1 MTPEDTI
8 VCLCT
13 SQNFEIRHQQNL
25 IDLCRSQP
33 IQWDLVFATADQH
46 QVAPLVYANLS
57 SLANGDVN
65 IPSDVLSRFKKAQ
78 IRNIFV
84 KKRTRVML
92 EKVLALFAQK
102 GIEVM
107 LVKGG
112 ALSHLVYEQPWYT
125 VSYDVDLVI
134 RAREEE
140 LTKSDHREIWG
151 LLEGFN
157 REGNEFKEH
166 IEYDFYEH
174 HDITMNNVLTVDWER
189 IWAEAQKVQIA
200 GYDVFVMTP
209 EDMLLATAINSCRKR
224 FFRLKSLC
232 DLASIIEKYPNLDW
246 HTVVSRAHAYKC
258 NTILYTALVVT
269 QNTLGCHLPDGMVT
283 DLKVNPLRVSLV
295 RYLVNN
301 LSQRLSLSNLFV
313 HSENATFKRTLSWSL
328 FLTYATYRVD
338 LFWPK
343 LGELYAAWRN
353 SPSPVPG
360 RQLKT
365 KDCQNE
371 RPVYPGD
378 RRLDADPRSR

>member
-8 VCLCT
+8 ICLCT
-13 SQNFEIRHQQNL
+13 NQNFETRHQQNL
-25 IDLCRSQP
+25 IDLCQRQP

-46 QVAPLVYANLS
+46 QVSPLVYANLS
-57 SLANGDVN
+57 SIANGELT

-78 IRNIFV
+78 IHNIFV

-92 EKVLALFAQK
+92 EKILALFAQK

-107 LVKGG
+107 LIKGE
-112 ALSHLVYEQPWYT
+112 ALNHLVYEQPWYT
-125 VSYDVDLVI
+125 FSYDVDLVI

-140 LTKSDHREIWG
+140 LTESDYWEILD
-151 LLEGFN
+151 LLESFN
-157 REGNEFKEH
+157 HECSEFKEH

-174 HDITMNNVLTVDWER
+174 HDITMSKVLPVDWER
-189 IWAEAQKVQIA
+189 IWAEAQKVRIE

-232 DLASIIEKYPNLDW
+232 DLASIIEKYPDLDW
-246 HTVVSRAHAYKC
+246 HTVIRRARAYKC

-269 QNTLGCHLPDGMVT
+269 QNTLGCHLPDGIVT

-295 RYLVNN
+295 RYLVNH

-313 HSENATFKRTLSWSL
+313 QSGNATFKRTLSWPL
-328 FLTYATYRVD
+328 LLTYATYRVD

-353 SPSPVPG
+353 PPPPVPG
-360 RQLKT
+360 
-365 KDCQNE
+365 
-371 RPVYPGD
+371 
-378 RRLDADPRSR
+378 